1 MTFNTTSFIAGVG
14 SVVVVLSTGFAGG
27 YFIANPTRVDPP
39 NRLQRLAAED
49 RSKAP
54 APTQPTAK
62 PEVVAAATPAA
73 AAAPA
78 TPVVT
83 PAPSAAPPPTQPA
96 SAQPAA
102 SPAPA
107 APAPEAKASE
117 AKAPE
122 PAQTV
127 ATREATPPAADKPDA
142 DKVTP
147 PKAGADKERGEARY
161 VERNKRGDA
170 RKVAEQQRKQR
181 ELEVATVAVRRIIHD
196 RDGQDVIIRDRDA
209 PELVENDPP
218 QAPALA
224 MPRLNLFGQ

>member
-1 MTFNTTSFIAGVG
+1 LPPFPAGDVAEKAAMTFNTTSFIAGVG

-73 AAAPA
+73 AAAPT

-83 PAPSAAPPPTQPA
+83 PAPSA
-96 SAQPAA
+96 SQPAA

-107 APAPEAKASE
+107 APAPEAKA
-117 AKAPE
+117 PE

-127 ATREATPPAADKPDA
+127 ATRDTPPAADRPDA
-142 DKVTP
+142 DKVATP
-147 PKAGADKERGEARY
+147 KVGADKERGEARY
-161 VERNKRGDA
+161 VERKRSDA
-170 RKVAEQQRKQR
+170 RKVTEQQRKQR

-218 QAPALA
+218 QAPVPA
-224 MPRLNLFGQ
+224 MPRFNLFGQ